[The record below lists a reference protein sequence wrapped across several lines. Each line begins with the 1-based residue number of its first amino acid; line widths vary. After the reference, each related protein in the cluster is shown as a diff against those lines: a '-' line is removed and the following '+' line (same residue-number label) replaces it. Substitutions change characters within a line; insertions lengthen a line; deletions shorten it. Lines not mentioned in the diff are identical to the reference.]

1 MRTTIFIGIFYI
13 LGINIFA
20 QEVSIK
26 FNIDGYTE
34 PIGQLGFHQGKS
46 MRLQDTIAFDG
57 KGNAQYNRASKLPEG
72 IYFLYL
78 SNGQWFDI
86 IMNKDQTFEISTKAS
101 DVIANVNIKGNEE
114 NSVFYEFMKFS
125 QKENKKISPYRQLMD
140 SLDISN
146 KKDSLEILKLRKKI
160 KPISESVDA
169 YRARI
174 IKEHPDYFISKIFKS
189 MIPVEVPKFP
199 EIKDKKERQKKRA
212 LYNQEHYFDNLDFAD
227 ERFVRTHQSILFDR
241 LEYYKDNL
249 MYPVPDSVINS
260 IDRIMTKAKGPEM
273 YKFLVFYF
281 TKAYENSKLMCFD
294 KVKLHMY
301 QNYFLGDSR
310 ATWVTKETEGKL
322 NDIIEK
328 IKDNQCGNEA
338 PSLVIPDSA
347 GTKATQQETNFI
359 SLKSIKN
366 KYVVLYFWSATCGHC
381 KKTTPV
387 LDSIYKS
394 MKKKIDIEI
403 LTICIDDQKKKK
415 EFKDYIAKHNFEW
428 IIAWGDKNYNG
439 FRTKYNVFSTP
450 TMYLL
455 DEDKKIIGK
464 DLNPEMLERIVYQLE
479 DITLPE
485 KEEVKKE
492 KTIKH

>member
-1 MRTTIFIGIFYI
+1 MRAFILTGLFY
-13 LGINIFA
+13 LLSINLFG
-20 QEVSIK
+20 QDVSIK
-26 FNIDGYTE
+26 FKIEGYTE

-57 KGNAQYNRASKLPEG
+57 MGNAKYNRTSKLPEG
-72 IYFLYL
+72 VYFLYL

-114 NSVFYEFMKFS
+114 NSIFYEFMKYS
-125 QKENKKISPYRQLMD
+125 QKENKKISPYRQLID
-140 SLDISN
+140 SLDISD
-146 KKDSLEILKLRKKI
+146 KKDSLEILKIRKKI
-160 KPISESVDA
+160 KPISENIDA
-169 YRARI
+169 YREKI
-174 IKEHPDYFISKIFKS
+174 IKDYPDYFISKIFES
-189 MIPVEVPKFP
+189 MIPISVPSFAAT
-199 EIKDKKERQKKRA
+199 EDSKERQKQRA
-212 LYNQEHYFDNLDFAD
+212 IYNQEHYFDNLDFAD

-249 MYPVPDSVINS
+249 MYPVPDSVTNS
-260 IDRIMTKAKGPEM
+260 IDRIMKEATGSEM

-301 QNYFLGDSR
+301 QKYFLGDTR
-310 ATWVTKETEGKL
+310 ATWVTKETEVKL

-328 IKDNQCGNEA
+328 IKDNQCGNIA

-359 SLKSIKN
+359 NLKSLKN

-387 LDSIYKS
+387 LDSIYKN
-394 MKKKIDIEI
+394 MKKQFDIEI

-428 IIAWGDKNYNG
+428 IIAWGDMNYNG

-455 DEDKKIIGK
+455 DENQKIIGK

-479 DITLPE
+479 GVKPPE
-485 KEEVKKE
+485 K
-492 KTIKH
+492 KTKDETTDH